1 MASKGALFHL
11 VNEAAPD
18 QTVRTRTR
26 GPANT
31 TRSVAQNKMSQSH
44 VYRFWFER
52 RQPPGVQDPGQVL
65 PCRDGDLPLLL
76 PPGVPAHAV
85 HQRAEAHG
93 LDQGEVQQEKKEEQ
107 VAEIKHV
114 IDQSSLFM
122 KKGNY
127 FVITLSVSI
136 H

>member
-52 RQPPGVQDPGQVL
+52 RRSMSWAMSSI
-65 PCRDGDLPLLL
+65 CI
-76 PPGVPAHAV
+76 
-85 HQRAEAHG
+85 RASYA
-93 LDQGEVQQEKKEEQ
+93 
-107 VAEIKHV
+107 
-114 IDQSSLFM
+114 F
-122 KKGNY
+122 
-127 FVITLSVSI
+127 
-136 H
+136 